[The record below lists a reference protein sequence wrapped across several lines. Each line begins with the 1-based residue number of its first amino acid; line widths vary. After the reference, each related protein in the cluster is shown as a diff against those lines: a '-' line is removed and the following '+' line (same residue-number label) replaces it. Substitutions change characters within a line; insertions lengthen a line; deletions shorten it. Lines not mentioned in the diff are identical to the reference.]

1 MANVA
6 DSQEILLLMKSPKRH
21 RGKTSLY
28 VCHREMAE
36 TEHQSMKFAATVR
49 VMNILIDQLQNRQVS
64 TMRDIYY
71 KDVTLFKGR
80 QAHLNNVLDAIANSL
95 NVLLQSDL
103 GVYPTP
109 KGVIWSNNPIEI
121 TMGEQ
126 KKMSFDPCNEPLLIC
141 HRETLETLSV
151 VGDVDMVVVFEKEA
165 ILKSFMCFV
174 KKIATGVKLILAT
187 GKGFPD
193 RATLSFLG
201 GLQACLPSTPMV
213 YFVDSDVY
221 GLQIFWSYMQ
231 MSELLAQNAK
241 LGGAFICD
249 DRTEWLTMDKREWI
263 RSVNFLQ
270 RNARTECDPSVLV
283 PVEQHLQLMGRELRR
298 SLLLFKKAEI
308 NVIKDDEAL
317 FQSVNQYL
325 WSKITLYVP
334 GTGDLT

>member
-1 MANVA
+1 
-6 DSQEILLLMKSPKRH
+6 
-21 RGKTSLY
+21 
-28 VCHREMAE
+28 
-36 TEHQSMKFAATVR
+36 MKFAATVR

-80 QAHLNNVLDAIANSL
+80 QAHSNNVLDAIANSL
-95 NVLLQSDL
+95 NVSLQSDL

-141 HRETLETLSV
+141 HRETSETLSV

-308 NVIKDDEAL
+308 NVIKDDEAS